1 MNDICLIARF
11 KTWFVGK
18 SLMVKSERY
27 GKPHLHKPRYTSYT
41 DIVPFPFQRRTRFV
55 NASGTNEIEAKL
67 VVPTFVKGRYHNT
80 LNWLVMM
87 DKPGQTERQTQRGT
101 EKENYRLD

>member
-1 MNDICLIARF
+1 MRLKCKILIPDLRNRWWMIFA
-11 KTWFVGK
+11 KSPDLKHAWFVGK

-27 GKPHLHKPRYTSYT
+27 GKPHLHKPKYTRYT

-67 VVPTFVKGRYHNT
+67 VVATFVKGRYHNT
-80 LNWLVMM
+80 
-87 DKPGQTERQTQRGT
+87 
-101 EKENYRLD
+101 